1 MYTIKTLNAISPV
14 GLAKLPKNQFD
25 VTVDA
30 DAPDGILVR
39 SADLLNTTFNDNL
52 LAIARA
58 GAGVNNIPLDRC
70 SEQGIV
76 VFNTPGAN
84 ANAVAELVIGMLIAG
99 SRNVAAAAQWC
110 QGLAGDP
117 AMSKSVEKGKKQFVG
132 NEIKGKTLGVIGLGA
147 IGSRVANC
155 AIELGMEVYGYDP
168 YISIEAAWNLS
179 SQVHHCVNLNDM
191 LPLCDYITIH
201 VPYLPTTKDTINAQT
216 LALCKDGV
224 KILNYARGE
233 LVNTA
238 ALLEAMDNGKVSGY
252 MTDFPSEAILGR
264 PGIVCTPHLGAS
276 TPEAEDNCAIMA
288 AQELSDYLRNG
299 NITHSVNLPEVHQP
313 RAGGKRICIIH
324 KNEPGMISQIT
335 ALTTE
340 AGLNIE
346 NMVNKSKKSIHHLKH
361 MYLDIFKVAKERS
374 IPVIYTLHDFYS
386 ICPSVKLFNKETFL
400 CNYANAA
407 GCGSCIAKTFN
418 LNINFIP
425 LWRKEFYENLKTVKK
440 IIVPS
445 YSTKNIFLNT
455 YKDLTIEVVEHGYD
469 KINGNPNN
477 DNPDKKKNKKFN
489 IAFIG
494 YITEEKGLKYLEELT
509 EKVKGTDI
517 NVHLFGQTTNKKC
530 NKNKKNYVYH
540 GKYIQQDLPNLLLEN
555 DIKLIC
561 LLSMWPE
568 TYSYTLSESLI
579 SEIPVISFDL
589 GAIAER
595 VKKADVGW
603 ILPINS
609 TLDDIFKLIS
619 TIKSAPQE
627 YKQKVE
633 RIRHLLK
640 NMKSLKDMGNEYTEI
655 YNKTINVFPVKNHD
669 IYYIQSRNE
678 FYRKGKETPT
688 LDLKEEKK
696 EYKRVKHIIKSSV
709 PLKQAFNEVQNFRHT
724 YTNSKCRNK
733 IFFKF
738 IWYRIL
744 RINI

>member
-1 MYTIKTLNAISPV
+1 ML
-14 GLAKLPKNQFD
+14 F
-25 VTVDA
+25 
-30 DAPDGILVR
+30 R
-39 SADLLNTTFNDNL
+39 S
-52 LAIARA
+52 
-58 GAGVNNIPLDRC
+58 
-70 SEQGIV
+70 
-76 VFNTPGAN
+76 
-84 ANAVAELVIGMLIAG
+84 
-99 SRNVAAAAQWC
+99 
-110 QGLAGDP
+110 
-117 AMSKSVEKGKKQFVG
+117 
-132 NEIKGKTLGVIGLGA
+132 
-147 IGSRVANC
+147 
-155 AIELGMEVYGYDP
+155 
-168 YISIEAAWNLS
+168 
-179 SQVHHCVNLNDM
+179 
-191 LPLCDYITIH
+191 
-201 VPYLPTTKDTINAQT
+201 
-216 LALCKDGV
+216 
-224 KILNYARGE
+224 
-233 LVNTA
+233 
-238 ALLEAMDNGKVSGY
+238 
-252 MTDFPSEAILGR
+252 
-264 PGIVCTPHLGAS
+264 
-276 TPEAEDNCAIMA
+276 
-288 AQELSDYLRNG
+288 
-299 NITHSVNLPEVHQP
+299 
-313 RAGGKRICIIH
+313 
-324 KNEPGMISQIT
+324 
-335 ALTTE
+335 
-340 AGLNIE
+340 
-346 NMVNKSKKSIHHLKH
+346 
-361 MYLDIFKVAKERS
+361 
-374 IPVIYTLHDFYS
+374 
-386 ICPSVKLFNKETFL
+386 KETFL